1 MEKIK
6 QSSENNPIL
15 FQKWE
20 KLSFMHWRV
29 DQEIIKKHIPKNL
42 TLDLYE
48 NEAYIGLIPFMMK
61 NVRPRWG
68 FSIPFISNFPE
79 FNIRTYVKKGNTKG
93 VLFITLDAQSIITR
107 IYASNFFYLPY
118 RYSRGY
124 VIDKKGSFLWSSNR
138 LYKGYRLKGS
148 CEGYGEF
155 GHAKKGS
162 LEEFLLE
169 RYYLF
174 TVSGNQ
180 IKFGRI
186 SHEKWIIKRAKPK
199 IIKNDFLK
207 SYSLGITHL
216 LNPEFCHIS
225 NGVEVKAWALQNM
238 E

>member
-29 DQEIIKKHIPKNL
+29 DKEIIKRHIPKNL

-107 IYASNFFYLPY
+107 IYASNFSIYHI
-118 RYSRGY
+118 
-124 VIDKKGSFLWSSNR
+124 VI
-138 LYKGYRLKGS
+138 
-148 CEGYGEF
+148 
-155 GHAKKGS
+155 
-162 LEEFLLE
+162 
-169 RYYLF
+169 
-174 TVSGNQ
+174 
-180 IKFGRI
+180 
-186 SHEKWIIKRAKPK
+186 P
-199 IIKNDFLK
+199 
-207 SYSLGITHL
+207 
-216 LNPEFCHIS
+216 
-225 NGVEVKAWALQNM
+225 GVM
-238 E
+238 